1 MGSDYLVNPV
11 EFLVQAVLGII
22 MLFLLLRLLLQL
34 CRADFYNPL
43 SQVVLKVTQPVLQPL
58 RRAIPGSKR
67 VDGAALLLLVVAQV
81 LTLAIVS
88 ALRGM
93 AIGPVGLLFWSLAEL
108 VTMLVNVYFVSIIAQ
123 ALLSWFNPGR
133 TPIAMV
139 LHDLNRPLLGPAQ
152 RLLPPFSGI
161 DLSPVA
167 VLLGLQLV
175 KMLLVP
181 PLLALAQA
189 TG

>member
-1 MGSDYLVNPV
+1 
-11 EFLVQAVLGII
+11 
-22 MLFLLLRLLLQL
+22 
-34 CRADFYNPL
+34 
-43 SQVVLKVTQPVLQPL
+43 
-58 RRAIPGSKR
+58 
-67 VDGAALLLLVVAQV
+67 
-81 LTLAIVS
+81 
-88 ALRGM
+88 
-93 AIGPVGLLFWSLAEL
+93 
-108 VTMLVNVYFVSIIAQ
+108 MLVNVYFVSIIAQ

-139 LHDLNRPLLGPAQ
+139 LHDLNRPLLGPVQ

-167 VLLGLQLV
+167 VLLGLQLA